1 MLSISFTTEHSC
13 VSSLT
18 FMVLGSPPS
27 CETQVTGKIP
37 EPHDGG
43 GEGGYFSDT
52 LEYFKAQFVLNF
64 WNTFG
69 GRTSTQYIKVS
80 SEGATKHSEKYKQEH
95 LAIFFH
101 AQQESSVSKWKCSMS
116 MMEIW
121 ALCICHFPS
130 PLPELCISFNPMYLG
145 GLQTLHRY

>member
-18 FMVLGSPPS
+18 FMVLGSPS

-80 SEGATKHSEKYKQEH
+80 SE
-95 LAIFFH
+95 
-101 AQQESSVSKWKCSMS
+101 
-116 MMEIW
+116 
-121 ALCICHFPS
+121 ALENIRKNINRNI
-130 PLPELCISFNPMYLG
+130 LPFLPRTTRVISFQMKVFHVNDGNLSS
-145 GLQTLHRY
+145 LHLSFSITIARALHFIQS